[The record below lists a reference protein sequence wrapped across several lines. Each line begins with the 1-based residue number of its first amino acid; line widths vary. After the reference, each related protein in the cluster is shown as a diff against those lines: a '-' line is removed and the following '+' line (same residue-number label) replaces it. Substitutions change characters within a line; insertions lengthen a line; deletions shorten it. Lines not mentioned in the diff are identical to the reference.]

1 VWTLRGHQGRMI
13 SESLTSWV
21 IVGPKFTTTARAIYG
36 ETMWNFVQNQRSKRN
51 PFGAASYTI
60 SFDRM

>member
-1 VWTLRGHQGRMI
+1 MSENKCLECLDPIFRKIVGVWTLRGHQGRMI

-36 ETMWNFVQNQRSKRN
+36 ETM
-51 PFGAASYTI
+51 
-60 SFDRM
+60 